1 MLSLFDEPNV
11 KAPVFASK
19 PQKVPELS
27 LKSQL
32 LVASP
37 NCKIQSN
44 RLIEQVGMLRTGSCH
59 KKIKHMSQLKNKA
72 HKSKIKLEEEISQ
85 HKNYRFRSQITIS
98 GILTMPKM

>member
-1 MLSLFDEPNV
+1 VLSLFDEPNV

-19 PQKVPELS
+19 PQKVPTLS

-44 RLIEQVGMLRTGSCH
+44 RLIEQVGMLRLNLFTTKTIVPSYMYSDGSSAIPVMA
-59 KKIKHMSQLKNKA
+59 KPFAEVQPSSIV
-72 HKSKIKLEEEISQ
+72 
-85 HKNYRFRSQITIS
+85 
-98 GILTMPKM
+98 